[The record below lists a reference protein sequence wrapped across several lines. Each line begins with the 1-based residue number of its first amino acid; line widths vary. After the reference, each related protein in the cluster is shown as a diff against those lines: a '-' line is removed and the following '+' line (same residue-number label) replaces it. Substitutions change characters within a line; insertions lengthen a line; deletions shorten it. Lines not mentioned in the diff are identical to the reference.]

1 MEDLVIIWQNRE
13 QKEKETSQYLEQRIL
28 LVHLPPQEFQ
38 NISIQLAYH
47 VAQEIHSYE
56 LQILQTTYE
65 ERNTVT
71 THLQCQTN
79 PSNISLGK
87 VQIYIYIPTPITWT

>member
-65 ERNTVT
+65 EGIQLPRIRSAK
-71 THLQCQTN
+71 QTLV
-79 PSNISLGK
+79 ILA
-87 VQIYIYIPTPITWT
+87 